1 MTVDLIEFYYHCRK
15 LDLGQ
20 QPLTIG
26 GINDINVPLRHPGQ
40 IESHDFVGCMREF
53 KINNEDYL
61 RSKQPIEEQGVDSNS
76 CPRQQGQSACT
87 RIVCHNGGR
96 CVDEWSTAS
105 CRCASGFHGNFCQ
118 QGTL

>member
-1 MTVDLIEFYYHCRK
+1 VDLIEFYYHCRK

-61 RSKQPIEEQGVDSNS
+61 HSNIFHCSVERSHKTGLTVY
-76 CPRQQGQSACT
+76 
-87 RIVCHNGGR
+87 
-96 CVDEWSTAS
+96 
-105 CRCASGFHGNFCQ
+105 
-118 QGTL
+118 